1 MCLTLMQS
9 LQKFQYQ
16 SAFFRIKHVIVY
28 YIHVYY
34 EEARNLRNIL
44 IKMRNILASIVSLPV
59 AL

>member
-1 MCLTLMQS
+1 MDADKGISVTMCLTLMQS

-34 EEARNLRNIL
+34 EEARNLQNIL
-44 IKMRNILASIVSLPV
+44 IKM
-59 AL
+59 